1 MNNSFSKKNKINL
14 LKFLFLILIVFIIY
28 LILQRNKKVERYSET
43 KGINTQGINTK
54 GINTKGINTQELFND
69 LTQNH
74 YKNIFPNNANRNS
87 AGFRFFKYIYD
98 NLAINEELFDL
109 YNSFYCAVSGSIVDL
124 SRNNNFNI
132 LKVNDING
140 NCVIGKYY
148 RCCTPCNCD
157 IMKYSIV
164 INTNIEMPKGSNKFI
179 QRKLLTIGDPCEK
192 LNNSAS
198 QTKLPNGL
206 DSNVF
211 KCNNNLLE
219 LGYRVNSENNLT
231 MNEGRL
237 VIGVLFDLNENDN
250 SLDVDNSINIC
261 TTNDK
266 RLYSSPNDLK
276 YGMGDIF
283 VKLAL
288 INNDKIYKNSDEDL
302 CK

>member
-1 MNNSFSKKNKINL
+1 MNNFFSKKNSKNL
-14 LKFLFLILIVFIIY
+14 LKFLFLIVIVMIIY
-28 LILQRNKKVERYSET
+28 LILQRNKKVEKYSD
-43 KGINTQGINTK
+43 INS
-54 GINTKGINTQELFND
+54 QELFND
-69 LTQNH
+69 LMKNH

-98 NLAINEELFDL
+98 NLASNEDLFDL
-109 YNSFYCAVSGSIVDL
+109 YNSFYCAVSGSIVDPN
-124 SRNNNFNI
+124 RKDNYNI
-132 LKVNDING
+132 LKVNDLNG

-157 IMKYSIV
+157 IMKYAIV

-179 QRKLLTIGDPCEK
+179 QRKLLTIGDPCVK
-192 LNNSAS
+192 LSNNNVS
-198 QTKLPNGL
+198 LPNGL
-206 DSNVF
+206 DTNVF

-219 LGYRVNSENNLT
+219 LGYRVNNENNLT

-237 VIGVLFDLNENDN
+237 VIGVLYDLNENDN
-250 SLDVDNSINIC
+250 ASNVDISLNIC

-266 RLYSSPNDLK
+266 RLYSAPNDLK